1 MFKDIIL
8 AVTPS
13 EVCRSAANAAFAFAR
28 KHEANM
34 TLLHVCGLPSHGWG
48 AIEHLMPS
56 GEVERIKTTIEEVYA
71 RQLADC
77 PGCDVL
83 VVPGIPHA
91 EILRLAR
98 KKNADLIVMGCSTE
112 DDLQRRSRMW
122 GIAGSNIERVSQKAR
137 CPVMIVAR
145 EVPEG
150 RMQFASIVVATD
162 FSFQAECAVGY
173 GGQLARQYG
182 AALHVFHALDVGHGM
197 DGPDQRQIE
206 AGIAEA
212 RGRMLKEFAPRLEG
226 IREVSYESWEGV
238 PSMEILKYA
247 RMRGADLI
255 LMAHHSREKDPEEAY
270 LGSTVAQVALN
281 ASCPTMSI
289 NRHFDLRCGMFYDQT
304 GAAVHPEQAAEPT
317 TA

>member
-1 MFKDIIL
+1 M
-8 AVTPS
+8 
-13 EVCRSAANAAFAFAR
+13 
-28 KHEANM
+28 
-34 TLLHVCGLPSHGWG
+34 
-48 AIEHLMPS
+48 
-56 GEVERIKTTIEEVYA
+56 
-71 RQLADC
+71 
-77 PGCDVL
+77 
-83 VVPGIPHA
+83 VPGIPHA

-197 DGPDQRQIE
+197 EAPDQRQIE
-206 AGIAEA
+206 TGIAEA
-212 RGRMLKEFAPRLEG
+212 RQRMLKEFAPRLEG

-255 LMAHHSREKDPEEAY
+255 LMAHHSQEKDPRSLPRLHGGPGGPERE
-270 LGSTVAQVALN
+270 LPDHEHQPPLRPAL
-281 ASCPTMSI
+281 
-289 NRHFDLRCGMFYDQT
+289 RHVLRPVRRRRAA
-304 GAAVHPEQAAEPT
+304 GAGRRTDHGLARRPGGTRRPRAATARRGALPRLRRLQAPKSLPWIQRPKPPRPRPRRP
-317 TA
+317 